1 MFLPQEKVT
10 TELEPVT
17 KILENLDTTVQ
28 ETPSEPLQSREN
40 MTKALSL
47 WKASG
52 ITERHRDFKP
62 EDSTSDVWTEQWNK
76 LKNFIGN
83 GVLAIILGQRGAGKS
98 QMAVCAIR
106 ESCKHLKSAKY
117 IKALNF
123 FLAIRASYKD
133 KTVTEDQ
140 VVQEFSAP
148 FLLVIDA
155 VENRGETSFE
165 NILLNHLIDMRYDR
179 CKDTILISNQNEK
192 DFAASM
198 GPSIVDRIHE
208 CGIKIICNQ
217 KSFRRKI

>member
-1 MFLPQEKVT
+1 MKG
-10 TELEPVT
+10 
-17 KILENLDTTVQ
+17 
-28 ETPSEPLQSREN
+28 
-40 MTKALSL
+40 SL
-47 WKASG
+47 LWRGSG
-52 ITERHRDFKP
+52 ITERHRYFKTS
-62 EDSTSDVWTEQWNK
+62 DSTSEKWNEQWQK
-76 LKNFIGN
+76 LKDFLGN

-106 ESCKHLKSAKY
+106 ESCKKLRSAKY

-140 VVQEFSAP
+140 VVQEFCDP

-165 NILLNHLIDMRYDR
+165 NLLLNHLIDMRYDR
-179 CKDTILISNQNEK
+179 CKDTILISNQTEIE
-192 DFAASM
+192 FAASM

-208 CGIKIICNQ
+208 CGIKIVCNQ
-217 KSFRRKI
+217 KSFRRQ